1 MVVYYQPKMFVLFS
15 STWQWI
21 RKKSQR
27 QAFIL
32 SPTIFNL
39 WLLEDL
45 WKKRMRFEQ
54 KQSRCYNPES
64 ASESLSLLS
73 NDIDL
78 VCIWQFFFIL
88 SLLKCWWWWKVLASY
103 FLCQL
108 NQRVVTGPPF
118 PPSSVPPHIPLS
130 LPQPEQQHAADGSW
144 NDAAGLGLSASGA
157 ERHHAGKPA
166 PCSVT
171 PTSSSSILS
180 FFCLLC
186 MLPFQA
192 KLLIK
197 WDKQIV

>member
-1 MVVYYQPKMFVLFS
+1 MVVSAKMFVLFS
-15 STWQWI
+15 FTWQWI

-39 WLLEDL
+39 WFLEDL

-54 KQSRCYNPES
+54 KQSRCYNQEL

-78 VCIWQFFFIL
+78 VCIWHSFSSFCHYWNVDGGGKSWRVTF
-88 SLLKCWWWWKVLASY
+88 
-103 FLCQL
+103 CQL

-166 PCSVT
+166 ACSVT

-186 MLPFQA
+186 MLHF
-192 KLLIK
+192 
-197 WDKQIV
+197 